1 MSCEILKECEEKFKE
16 IDMKLNE
23 GDKKFIEI
31 GCKIDNL
38 ISSQNTLT
46 KALWGLAV
54 SVFIALIGFVLGKI

>member
-16 IDMKLNE
+16 IEMKLNT
-23 GDKKFIEI
+23 GDKKFVEI

-38 ISSQNTLT
+38 IASQNTLT

-54 SVFIALIGFVLGKI
+54 SVFVALISFTLGKI